1 MLTGS
6 EIRRRFLE
14 FFQARGHKIVPS
26 SSLVPQGDPTLLFT
40 NAGMNQFK
48 NIFLGLE
55 RRDYARAATVQKCVR
70 AGGKHNDL
78 ENVGFT
84 QRHHTFF
91 EMLGNFSFGDYF
103 KDEAIALAWEL
114 LTSPAGFGMDAG
126 RLYVTV
132 YTEDD
137 EAEAIWRNAIGL
149 GADRVFR
156 LGAAENFWAM
166 GDTGPCGP
174 CSELHYDQGPTA
186 SELGH
191 ADCRFPCECGR
202 YVEIW
207 NLVFMQYERD
217 GAGTLTP
224 LPRPSIDTGAGLE
237 RLTAVLQGK
246 RSNYDTDLFQPIIAA
261 AARRAGRQYGSDGRD
276 DVSLRILADHA
287 RAATFLVH
295 DGVAPGNEG
304 RGYVLRKIVRRA
316 LRHGR
321 ALGIEAAFLH
331 ELTGVVADEM
341 TDAYPELEE
350 SRARVAAVVRGEEER
365 FAQTLA
371 LALREMERLPLQLP
385 GGGQTPV
392 SAMSTRTG
400 AAAGTA
406 LPQLAGSDVF
416 RLYDTYG
423 LPLDLLR
430 EIASERGFALDE
442 AGFER
447 EMEEQRRRARRS
459 WKGGEQTSAA
469 GVYLEL
475 AAAGRTRFEGYEATK
490 DCDCQIRALIQE
502 GQLVESAAAGAE
514 LEAVLD
520 HTPFYAASGGQVG
533 DRGVWTTASGF
544 AAEVL
549 DTYAPVSGLTVHR
562 IRARLPLRVGERV
575 EAEVDVARRD
585 ATRRNHTATHLL
597 HAALRRVLGTHVK
610 QAGSVVDPDR
620 LRFDFTHFSPLT
632 AEQTEEI
639 ERLVN
644 TEILRNEAVTT
655 EILPLEAALESGA
668 MALFGE
674 KYREQVRVVSVA
686 GFSKE
691 LCGGT
696 HARRTGDLGL
706 FKVAYESS
714 VAAGVRRIEAW
725 TGEGAYVQFRA
736 ATAQLHRLAALLD
749 AQPSELSGSL
759 ERLLAHQ
766 HQTEE
771 ENQRLKM
778 QAARSSAGAAERRRD
793 IDGVSV
799 LTTRVDGLDRAQ
811 MRALVDQMRTRHP
824 HGVIAL
830 GSEDGAGK
838 ATLIVAVSAELSR
851 RVPAGAVIKAI
862 PGATGGGRPEMAEGG
877 AKEAGQIDALLE
889 AVGGAVAQALVDSAK
904 KEAVKKA
911 I

>member
-26 SSLVPQGDPTLLFT
+26 SSLVPHGDPTLLFT

-55 RRDYARAATVQKCVR
+55 RRDYTRATTVQKCVR

-103 KDEAIALAWEL
+103 KDEAIAMAWEL

-126 RLYVTV
+126 RLYATV

-137 EAEAIWRNAIGL
+137 QAEAIWRNAIGL

-174 CSELHYDQGPTA
+174 CSELHYDQGPAA
-186 SELGH
+186 SEAGH

-261 AARRAGRQYGSDGRD
+261 AAQRAGRQYGRDGRD

-295 DGVAPGNEG
+295 DGVVPGNEG

-321 ALGIEAAFLH
+321 ALGIEASFLH
-331 ELTGVVADEM
+331 ELTGVVADGM

-350 SRARVAAVVRGEEER
+350 SRVRVAAMVRAEEER

-400 AAAGTA
+400 TAAGTA
-406 LPQLAGSDVF
+406 PPLLAGGDVF

-430 EIASERGFALDE
+430 EIASERGFTLDE
-442 AGFER
+442 AGFEG

-475 AAAGRTRFEGYEATK
+475 AAAGRTRFEGYEATSGR
-490 DCDCQIRALIQE
+490 DCQIGALIRD
-502 GQLVESAAAGAE
+502 GQRVESVSAGAE

-533 DRGVWTTASGF
+533 DRGVWTTASGL

-549 DTYAPVSGLTVHR
+549 DTYAPVSGL
-562 IRARLPLRVGERV
+562 
-575 EAEVDVARRD
+575 
-585 ATRRNHTATHLL
+585 
-597 HAALRRVLGTHVK
+597 
-610 QAGSVVDPDR
+610 
-620 LRFDFTHFSPLT
+620 
-632 AEQTEEI
+632 
-639 ERLVN
+639 
-644 TEILRNEAVTT
+644 
-655 EILPLEAALESGA
+655 
-668 MALFGE
+668 
-674 KYREQVRVVSVA
+674 
-686 GFSKE
+686 
-691 LCGGT
+691 
-696 HARRTGDLGL
+696 
-706 FKVAYESS
+706 
-714 VAAGVRRIEAW
+714 
-725 TGEGAYVQFRA
+725 
-736 ATAQLHRLAALLD
+736 
-749 AQPSELSGSL
+749 
-759 ERLLAHQ
+759 
-766 HQTEE
+766 
-771 ENQRLKM
+771 
-778 QAARSSAGAAERRRD
+778 
-793 IDGVSV
+793 
-799 LTTRVDGLDRAQ
+799 
-811 MRALVDQMRTRHP
+811 
-824 HGVIAL
+824 
-830 GSEDGAGK
+830 
-838 ATLIVAVSAELSR
+838 
-851 RVPAGAVIKAI
+851 
-862 PGATGGGRPEMAEGG
+862 
-877 AKEAGQIDALLE
+877 
-889 AVGGAVAQALVDSAK
+889 
-904 KEAVKKA
+904 
-911 I
+911 

>member
-26 SSLVPQGDPTLLFT
+26 SSLVPHGDPTLLFT

-55 RRDYARAATVQKCVR
+55 RRDYTRATTVQKCVR

-114 LTSPAGFGMDAG
+114 LTSPAGLGMDAG
-126 RLYVTV
+126 RLYATV

-137 EAEAIWRNAIGL
+137 QAEAIWRNAIGL

-174 CSELHYDQGPTA
+174 CSELHYDQGPAA
-186 SELGH
+186 SELSH

-261 AARRAGRQYGSDGRD
+261 AARRAGRQYGSDERD

-295 DGVAPGNEG
+295 DGVVPGNEG

-331 ELTGVVADEM
+331 ELTGVVADQM

-400 AAAGTA
+400 TAAGTA
-406 LPQLAGSDVF
+406 PPLLAGGDVF

-475 AAAGRTRFEGYEATK
+475 AAAGRTRFEGYEATSGR
-490 DCDCQIRALIQE
+490 DCQIRALIRD
-502 GQLVESAAAGAE
+502 GQRVESVSAGAE

-533 DRGVWTTASGF
+533 DRGVWTTASGL

-644 TEILRNEAVTT
+644 AEILRNEAVMT

-674 KYREQVRVVSVA
+674 KYQEQVRVVAVA

-714 VAAGVRRIEAW
+714 VAAGVRRIEAL
-725 TGEGAYVQFRA
+725 TGEGAIAQFRA
-736 ATAQLHRLAALLD
+736 ATAQLHRLAALLH

-778 QAARSSAGAAERRRD
+778 QAARSSAGAAERQRD
-793 IDGVSV
+793 VDGVSV

-811 MRALVDQMRTRHP
+811 MRALVDQLRARHP
-824 HGVIAL
+824 QGVIAL
-830 GSEDGAGK
+830 GSAPEDGAGK
-838 ATLIVAVSAELSR
+838 AALIVAVSAELSR

-889 AVGGAVAQALVDSAK
+889 AVGTAVAQALIASAK
-904 KEAVKKA
+904 KEAVK
-911 I
+911 